1 MKPPF
6 NKDFRPKVGYPDRL
20 HPNLIRIVAP
30 NASKMTF
37 TGTNTYMLGSSHVV
51 VIDPGPDNNN
61 HLRAILNASGS
72 NRIQKI
78 LLTHSHIDH
87 TELVPRLKQITG
99 AKVYAHAAGQKM
111 SSQKYDSNASPPN
124 EGGEGID
131 QSLVA
136 DKYLHDGDVIQNS
149 EWSLETIW
157 TPGHLIDHVCFAW
170 REGEI
175 LFSGDHIM
183 GWSTTLISPPHGNLT
198 QFMASLDRLKNRHET
213 QFYPG
218 HGDVVSN
225 PQNMV
230 QFQIF
235 HRKEREQQ
243 ILSGLQNGSKSAF
256 ELAKEI
262 YTDIPANLVPMAT
275 RNVFAHLQDLQVR
288 GIVQAT
294 VGVDKNTN
302 KNAKFSLF

>member
-1 MKPPF
+1 M
-6 NKDFRPKVGYPDRL
+6 RQDR
-20 HPNLIRIVAP
+20 I
-30 NASKMTF
+30 KF
-37 TGTNTYMLGSSHVV
+37 
-51 VIDPGPDNNN
+51 
-61 HLRAILNASGS
+61 
-72 NRIQKI
+72 KKF

-99 AKVYAHAAGQKM
+99 AKVYAHAARHKM
-111 SSQKYDSNASPPN
+111 RAQKYDSIVNPLN

-131 QSLVA
+131 QSFAA
-136 DKYLHDGDVIQNS
+136 DKYLHDGEIIQNS
-149 EWSLETIW
+149 EWSLKTIW

-170 REGEI
+170 HEGKI
-175 LFSGDHIM
+175 IFSGDHIM

-198 QFMASLDRLKNRHET
+198 QFMASLDKLKNRHEK

-218 HGDVVSN
+218 HGDVVLN

-243 ILSGLQNGSKSAF
+243 ILSGLQNGTKSAF

-262 YTDIPANLVPMAT
+262 YTDVPANLVPMAT
-275 RNVFAHLQDLQVR
+275 RNVLAHLQDLQVK

-294 VGVDKNTN
+294 IGPDKNS
-302 KNAKFSLF
+302 KFSLL